1 MTKRTYPLSRSITI
15 ACLVFFV
22 LLTAVMAYGTYRI
35 YKNTMYARYREE
47 MVSIVNYIESFID
60 HDDMSQCAETY
71 IPSEKHA
78 EIQALFDNFVDY
90 YNDVHYLYIV
100 RATDPDDPAKLR
112 SVCSANSSY
121 EKEYEPDN
129 LVYIGDGGEDWYPE
143 KTVQT
148 IRDIQAG
155 SEDVFFDDPSEWGN
169 DYSLGRPLVDSA
181 GKHYG
186 VLCVDVSIDEL
197 QHMITRYT
205 RVTVVVI
212 MAMGILFIVLL
223 LVWMRGYVIDPLHKL
238 ESSVTAFASS
248 SHGQRNPDEL
258 VFDPPEI
265 SSSRE
270 VESLSRA
277 VSKMSM
283 DMKDYVIRILD
294 TEKEVRGLQAHM
306 TEINTIAYQD
316 ALTHVNNKAAYD
328 KKVEMLN
335 SKIYGMKAEFAIVM
349 ADLNHLKM
357 INDQYGHDKGNE
369 YLVGSCKLI
378 CDVFAHSPVYRVGGD
393 EFVVILQKRDYR
405 NRNDLMAIVEREFSL
420 ASAKENAEPWERY
433 SAAFGMAVYNPGEDL
448 NAESVFKRADHAMY
462 EAKMKMRSAAD
473 SI

>member
-1 MTKRTYPLSRSITI
+1 MI
-15 ACLVFFV
+15 
-22 LLTAVMAYGTYRI
+22 
-35 YKNTMYARYREE
+35 
-47 MVSIVNYIESFID
+47 
-60 HDDMSQCAETY
+60 
-71 IPSEKHA
+71 
-78 EIQALFDNFVDY
+78 
-90 YNDVHYLYIV
+90 
-100 RATDPDDPAKLR
+100 
-112 SVCSANSSY
+112 
-121 EKEYEPDN
+121 
-129 LVYIGDGGEDWYPE
+129 
-143 KTVQT
+143 
-148 IRDIQAG
+148 
-155 SEDVFFDDPSEWGN
+155 
-169 DYSLGRPLVDSA
+169 DSA

-462 EAKMKMRSAAD
+462 EAKMKMRGTAG
-473 SI
+473 II